1 MYSFVEG
8 ILFYHFIPFLC
19 LLSERTKRIRILYYD
34 EMQKNLTFREFT
46 DNPIEKFN
54 THFLVF
60 FENEKLIFPSLYFE
74 IALQIDF
81 FR

>member
-1 MYSFVEG
+1 MYSFVDR
-8 ILFYHFIPFLC
+8 ILFYLFISFLC
-19 LLSERTKRIRILYYD
+19 LLSERTEQNKILYYD

-60 FENEKLIFPSLYFE
+60 FANEKLIFTSLYFE
-74 IALQIDF
+74 TALQIDF